1 MGRGK
6 MSKAL
11 LALGLVILLS
21 GTAPAAEMSISNTS
35 AIRTKHRVVRFSKV
49 LPEHVVEVS
58 IHPPGQRY
66 IINGA
71 YWTGTSPACF
81 GWAPKQRVSM
91 IAGEWHGYCSTAI
104 IRNVTLGRT
113 CEFVCG

>member
-1 MGRGK
+1 ML
-6 MSKAL
+6 KAL
-11 LALGLVILLS
+11 LATGFTFIVLGTASAAELSIDNALS
-21 GTAPAAEMSISNTS
+21 G
-35 AIRTKHRVVRFSKV
+35 RLHYRVDRFVRV

-58 IHPPGQRY
+58 IRPPGHRY

-81 GWAPKQRVSM
+81 GWAPKQRVRM
-91 IAGEWHGYCSTAI
+91 IVGEWHGNCSTAI